1 MTEMSNREIIQEL
14 LGRVTELSERI
25 SPDVDSSVRS
35 EVRTIFGRHTTALNL
50 PNAETSRQRELTHH
64 PYQMAS
70 TATIENRL
78 PIRRNSTTAFQSR
91 RYFPASRPAA
101 RSRTR
106 RTRSSTAIDNRPFL
120 RDLILLSG
128 PKDNTVPRQGTRLM
142 LVENGHMISGCRF
155 SKDLS
160 AAAVETNIMMAFDG
174 KIPHGTDIE
183 LLTSV
188 HSTLVAPT
196 LAPGQTLDGV
206 ILHRLYAQ
214 KPVYVRPSVQL
225 LNMGNATKEPGS
237 NSSEGKIHRLGKSK
251 GSFHICH
258 KRGSSDCTLK

>member
-1 MTEMSNREIIQEL
+1 
-14 LGRVTELSERI
+14 
-25 SPDVDSSVRS
+25 
-35 EVRTIFGRHTTALNL
+35 
-50 PNAETSRQRELTHH
+50 
-64 PYQMAS
+64 
-70 TATIENRL
+70 
-78 PIRRNSTTAFQSR
+78 
-91 RYFPASRPAA
+91 
-101 RSRTR
+101 
-106 RTRSSTAIDNRPFL
+106 
-120 RDLILLSG
+120 
-128 PKDNTVPRQGTRLM
+128 M